1 MRSLGGEISQCPF
14 VCWDVGEDHRPMFRK
29 MGRDHS
35 DLVYVGWIFM
45 SPSVGM
51 LCWHGDFQGPKSGE
65 EIYGDPCLEEG
76 CG

>member
-1 MRSLGGEISQCPF
+1 MNVHFF
-14 VCWDVGEDHRPMFRK
+14 VGMLAKTTGPIFRK
-29 MGRDHS
+29 GGRDHS
-35 DLVYVGWIFM
+35 DLVYVEWIFM

-51 LCWHGDFQGPKSGE
+51 LRWDGDFQGPKGGE